1 MALSNHDQARIREY
15 LLGRLNED
23 DQQKLE
29 ERLMIEDALFE
40 ELEIS
45 KSELIEEYRAGELTQ
60 EEHGWFE
67 QHYLASPE
75 GRRNHVF
82 SLALDCVEAPAPAPV
97 SVPAPKPATFFER
110 IGAIFKNRRW
120 AFATAS
126 AAALVLLVLGW
137 SFLYTG
143 PQQFMAFTLTSSA
156 TRRGPGDTQVY
167 RVALN
172 PNVGELR
179 VSLKLPEPATP
190 GTTYRAELD
199 NRREITNVKL
209 AGQDADSVLVTIPAS
224 QVPPGYYALRLF
236 VLKGDGSEQQIPGDY
251 FFMVDQAK

>member
-23 DQQKLE
+23 DQQQLE

-45 KSELIEEYRAGELTQ
+45 KGELIEEYRAGELTQ

-82 SLALDCVEAPAPAPV
+82 SLALDCVEAP
-97 SVPAPKPATFFER
+97 VPAPAATPESATFFER
-110 IGAIFKNRRW
+110 IGAIFKRQRW
-120 AFATAS
+120 AFATAG
-126 AAALVLLVLGW
+126 AAALVLLVVG

-143 PQQFMAFTLTSSA
+143 KQEFMAFTLTSSA

-167 RVALN
+167 RVAVN
-172 PNVGELR
+172 PNVDELR
-179 VSLKLPEPATP
+179 ISLKLPEPATP
-190 GTTYRAELD
+190 GTNYRAELD
-199 NRREITNVKL
+199 NRREITPVKL
-209 AGQDADSVLVTIPAS
+209 AGQNADSVLVTIPAS